1 MTRALTGLAAL
12 AALAACGPT
21 GAPEINRAGDNIS
34 TDVETVDVPQTVT
47 RLAPGTTP
55 MAERVAGAKRAGQ
68 VLRYVAA
75 IDVRA
80 GKAKVGLESFAPK
93 HAFASISLTDN
104 IVQFETGRY
113 CDNPLIIRGPGA
125 GPAVTA
131 GGIFADLLRLCSMLS
146 GNHS

>member
-1 MTRALTGLAAL
+1 
-12 AALAACGPT
+12 
-21 GAPEINRAGDNIS
+21 
-34 TDVETVDVPQTVT
+34 
-47 RLAPGTTP
+47 
-55 MAERVAGAKRAGQ
+55 

-131 GGIFADLLRLCSMLS
+131 GGLYVPDELPRLEASAVRGESLAEIAAEVLAPFFEGS
-146 GNHS
+146 GLEEELATICGDA